1 MRRSRAERDVK
12 CAHSRKAT
20 RSMPCKTYLSLWER
34 AVRAIARLQD
44 GTLEAALLLGL
55 RPRCLHG
62 ARRLSDLADELE
74 EGVLTANALLRRRLH
89 KGAAK
94 AGGKLRALLR
104 RDLRHA
110 RTEGECEGGSSGQ
123 VSSVRANEAMA
134 QAWVPVCARPPAP
147 RRAVWP
153 TCRSF
158 SRSDLLPTISMGT
171 WSESFTRRICSR
183 NAATSLKLPRLV
195 MLYTQR
201 KPWPFRM
208 YWSRIAEYS
217 SWPAVSRMSSR
228 HVSSSI
234 DTCLRYESSIVGS

>member
-1 MRRSRAERDVK
+1 MRRSRAGRDVK
-12 CAHSRKAT
+12 FAHSRKAT

-123 VSSVRANEAMA
+123 VSSARANEAMA
-134 QAWVPVCARPPAP
+134 HAWVPVCARHA
-147 RRAVWP
+147 ACP
-153 TCRSF
+153 TCRSL
-158 SRSDLLPTISMGT
+158 SRSDLLPTIRMGT

-201 KPWPFRM
+201 KPCPFRM

-234 DTCLRYESSIVGS
+234 DTCFRYESSIVGSYTLMK